1 MAEDKGL
8 TQSILVVG
16 GGISGLTTAV
26 EAAEAGRDV
35 FIVEKRPYLGGRVA
49 QLNQYFPKLCP
60 PTCGLEINFRRIR
73 QNPRIKSFTMA
84 QVESISGEEGN
95 FDVSIKLNPRY
106 VNENCTACG
115 ACGEVVTTEIPNEYN
130 YNMDKIK
137 AAYLPHDMAYPMRYV
152 IAPEIIGTDEAT
164 KAKEACKYDAVDLDM
179 KPESVSLKVASIVW
193 ATGWNPYDATKI
205 ENLGFGKVPNVIT
218 NVMME
223 RLAALDGPTQGKIVR
238 PADGKPVESV
248 AFVQCAGSRDE
259 NYMAFCSY
267 ICCLASLKQTTYI
280 REQLPDAKVTIFYID
295 IRALGKY
302 EDFYTTVAAD
312 DNVTL
317 IKGKVAK
324 VEADPA
330 GDKILVEAEDIYS
343 GSKSQAKVDL
353 VVLATGMEPSTATD
367 KLPTDVAYDESG
379 FVMSEKPGVY
389 ATGCTRKPLDVATA
403 NRNATAAA
411 LKAIQST
418 VRR

>member
-1 MAEDKGL
+1 MAE
-8 TQSILVVG
+8 
-16 GGISGLTTAV
+16 
-26 EAAEAGRDV
+26 
-35 FIVEKRPYLGGRVA
+35 
-49 QLNQYFPKLCP
+49 
-60 PTCGLEINFRRIR
+60 
-73 QNPRIKSFTMA
+73 
-84 QVESISGEEGN
+84 VESISGEEGN
-95 FDVSIKLNPRY
+95 FDVAVKLNPRY

-115 ACGEVVTTEIPNEYN
+115 DCAEGITTEIPNDYN
-130 YNMDKIK
+130 YDMDKIK
-137 AAYLPHDMAYPMRYV
+137 AVYLPHDMAYPMRYV

-179 KPESVSLKVASIVW
+179 QPETVSLKVASVVW
-193 ATGWNPYDATKI
+193 ATGWNPYDASKI
-205 ENLGFGKVPNVIT
+205 ENLGFGTVPNVIT

-223 RLAALDGPTQGKIVR
+223 RLAAFDGPTGGKIVR

-259 NYMAFCSY
+259 NYMAFCSH

-280 REQLPDAKVTIFYID
+280 REQLPNATVTIFYID

-302 EDFYTTVAAD
+302 EEFYTKVAD
-312 DNVTL
+312 DENVTL

-330 GDKILVEAEDIYS
+330 SDKILVEAEDIY
-343 GSKSQAKVDL
+343 GGGKSQAKVDL
-353 VVLATGMEPSTATD
+353 VVLATGMEPSTAVD
-367 KLPTDVAYDESG
+367 KVPTDVAYDESG
-379 FVMSEKPGVY
+379 FVVSEKPGIY
-389 ATGCTRKPLDVATA
+389 AAGCTRKPLDVATS
-403 NRNATAAA
+403 NRDATAAA

>member
-1 MAEDKGL
+1 MADEKGL

-26 EAAEAGRDV
+26 EAAEAGREV
-35 FIVEKRPYLGGRVA
+35 FIIEKRPYLGGRVA

-60 PTCGLEINFRRIR
+60 PTCGLEINFRRIK
-73 QNPRIKSFTMA
+73 QSPRIKFFTMA
-84 QVESISGEEGN
+84 EVEKISGEDGN
-95 FDVSIKLNPRY
+95 FDVTIKLNPRY

-115 ACGEVVTTEIPNEYN
+115 ECAGVVATEIANEYN

-137 AAYLPHDMAYPMRYV
+137 AAYLPHEMAFPMRYV

-164 KAKEACKYDAVDLDM
+164 KAKEACKYEAVDLEM
-179 KPESVSLKVASIVW
+179 QPESVNLKVAAIVW
-193 ATGWNPYDATKI
+193 ATGWNPYDASKI
-205 ENLGFGKVPNVIT
+205 DNLGFGKVPNVIT

-223 RLAALDGPTQGKIVR
+223 RLAAADGPTGGKIVR
-238 PADGKPVESV
+238 PSDGKPVENV
-248 AFVQCAGSRDE
+248 VFVQCAGSRDE
-259 NYMAFCSY
+259 NYMPFCSH
-267 ICCLASLKQTTYI
+267 ICCLASLKQTTYV
-280 REQLPDAKVTIFYID
+280 REQIPDAKVTIFYID

-302 EDFYTTVAAD
+302 EEFYTKVAAD
-312 DNVTL
+312 ENVTL

-324 VEADPA
+324 VEQDPA
-330 GDKILVEAEDIYS
+330 SGQIVVEAEDIY
-343 GSKSQAKVDL
+343 GGAKSQAKADL

-367 KLPTDVAYDESG
+367 KLPANVAYDESG
-379 FVMSEKPGVY
+379 FIVSEKPGIC
-389 ATGCTRKPLDVATA
+389 AAGCVRKPLDVATA
-403 NRNATAAA
+403 NRDATGAA

>member
-84 QVESISGEEGN
+84 EVESISGEEGN

-115 ACGEVVTTEIPNEYN
+115 ACGEVVTTEIPNDYN

-223 RLAALDGPTQGKIVR
+223 RLAAFDGPTQGKIVR

-312 DNVTL
+312 DSVTL

-379 FVMSEKPGVY
+379 FVISEKPGVY
-389 ATGCTRKPLDVATA
+389 AAGCTRKPLDVATA
-403 NRNATAAA
+403 NRDATAAA

>member
-1 MAEDKGL
+1 M
-8 TQSILVVG
+8 T
-16 GGISGLTTAV
+16 
-26 EAAEAGRDV
+26 
-35 FIVEKRPYLGGRVA
+35 
-49 QLNQYFPKLCP
+49 
-60 PTCGLEINFRRIR
+60 
-73 QNPRIKSFTMA
+73 
-84 QVESISGEEGN
+84 
-95 FDVSIKLNPRY
+95 IKLKPRY

-115 ACGEVVTTEIPNEYN
+115 ACAEVVTTEIPNDYN

-152 IAPEIIGTDEAT
+152 IAPEIIGTEEAT

-179 KPESVSLKVASIVW
+179 QPESVSLKVASVVW
-193 ATGWNPYDATKI
+193 ATGWNPYDASKI

-223 RLAALDGPTQGKIVR
+223 RLAAFDGPTKGKIVR

-259 NYMAFCSY
+259 NYMAFCSH

-302 EDFYTTVAAD
+302 EEFYTKVAAE

-330 GDKILVEAEDIYS
+330 SD
-343 GSKSQAKVDL
+343 KVDL
-353 VVLATGMEPSTATD
+353 VVLATRMEPSTATD
-367 KLPTDVAYDESG
+367 KVPTDVAYDESG
-379 FVMSEKPGVY
+379 FVISGKPGIY
-389 ATGCTRKPLDVATA
+389 AAGCTRKPLDVATA
-403 NRNATAAA
+403 NRDATAAA

>member
-1 MAEDKGL
+1 
-8 TQSILVVG
+8 
-16 GGISGLTTAV
+16 
-26 EAAEAGRDV
+26 
-35 FIVEKRPYLGGRVA
+35 
-49 QLNQYFPKLCP
+49 
-60 PTCGLEINFRRIR
+60 
-73 QNPRIKSFTMA
+73 MA

>member
-1 MAEDKGL
+1 LAE
-8 TQSILVVG
+8 
-16 GGISGLTTAV
+16 
-26 EAAEAGRDV
+26 
-35 FIVEKRPYLGGRVA
+35 VEK
-49 QLNQYFPKLCP
+49 
-60 PTCGLEINFRRIR
+60 
-73 QNPRIKSFTMA
+73 
-84 QVESISGEEGN
+84 ISGEEGN
-95 FDVSIKLNPRY
+95 FDVTIKLKPRY

-115 ACGEVVTTEIPNEYN
+115 ACAEVVTTEIPNDYN

-179 KPESVSLKVASIVW
+179 QPESVSLKVASIVW
-193 ATGWNPYDATKI
+193 ATGWNPYDANKM

-223 RLAALDGPTQGKIVR
+223 RLAAFDGPTKGKIVR

-259 NYMAFCSY
+259 NYMPFCSH

-302 EDFYTTVAAD
+302 EEFYTKVAAE

-330 GDKILVEAEDIYS
+330 SGKILVEAEDIY
-343 GSKSQAKVDL
+343 GGGKSQAKVDL
-353 VVLATGMEPSTATD
+353 VVLATGMEPSTATA
-367 KLPTDVAYDESG
+367 KVPADVGYDESG
-379 FVMSEKPGVY
+379 FVVSEKPGIY
-389 ATGCTRKPLDVATA
+389 AAGCTRKPLDVATA
-403 NRNATAAA
+403 NRDATAAA